1 MPELS
6 AFQLDALIRTLAG
19 GSQRAQCLCRSMG
32 ITATCRACGGTGW
45 QYIELK
51 PGAKASAQ
59 QWLGEQPAA
68 YQATIKKL
76 VSQVKLS
83 KAEKLP
89 KVESVLPETGPSI
102 P

>member
-1 MPELS
+1 MLNACVS
-6 AFQLDALIRTLAG
+6 LTAWLV
-19 GSQRAQCLCRSMG
+19 LCAATMVLRMG